1 MGKVIFLNFNIKTKS
16 KLLINADKNVSL
28 TFEPEMKID
37 RGTLSN
43 HTYITK
49 HTHTV
54 SCLTALAYK
63 YVFI

>member
-1 MGKVIFLNFNIKTKS
+1 MGKDIYFNFNIKTKA
-16 KLLINADKNVSL
+16 KLLVNAQKNVSL

-43 HTYITK
+43 HTYITM

>member
-1 MGKVIFLNFNIKTKS
+1 MGKVILYNFNIKTKAR
-16 KLLINADKNVSL
+16 LLVNAQKNVSL
-28 TFEPEMKID
+28 TFEPGMKID
-37 RGTLSN
+37 RGTLSY